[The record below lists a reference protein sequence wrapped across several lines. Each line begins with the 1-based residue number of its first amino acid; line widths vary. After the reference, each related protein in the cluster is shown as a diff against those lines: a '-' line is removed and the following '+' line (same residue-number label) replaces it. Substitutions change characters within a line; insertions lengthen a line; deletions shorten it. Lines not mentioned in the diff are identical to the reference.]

1 MTTLLNKYHF
11 LVIFIS
17 ATSISGQTPDPNILG
32 IRLEKTDGKISYN
45 EDGIITI
52 EAGVDTRIQFLGVGL
67 EKGST
72 IKFTTEKMEANSD
85 CDKSNGTSPVMET
98 AELEL
103 KSGGIL
109 VLTKKDIVYSGGK
122 DTYYVCLKVE
132 GVFIHQGDGHE
143 VTIKLTA
150 PPFLPIWAN
159 FIFLAFLL
167 CLSGLFSG
175 LNLGLMALDQT
186 ELQIVLKTGSED
198 EKQDASAILPVRRH
212 GNFLLCSLLLGNVLV
227 NVIIPLLLDGIPGAN
242 GPIAAIGS
250 TAGIVVFGEIIPQ
263 AVCSRHGLAVG
274 AKTIVI
280 TKFFM
285 LMTSPLS
292 WPISKMLDC
301 LLGKEV
307 GTSYNRERL
316 IELLRL
322 TQDDVDLN
330 KDEVNI
336 LQGALVLQTKKVID
350 VMTPLSDAF
359 LLPLQTILDF
369 DAISD
374 IKTQGYSRI
383 PVYEGE
389 RENIVHILLAKDL
402 LFIDPDDKKP
412 LEEIC
417 NFYNKPFIRAEK
429 DKPLN
434 QMLNEF
440 KTGEKGHLAI
450 VKATEDNTAIGLITL
465 EDIIEEIIQAEI
477 IDEDDI
483 VTDNKSKQKRL
494 KKARYTKEK
503 EVKMFMDPGDKKVEI
518 APQISLAVFQFLSS
532 SVEEF
537 APENMRVEVLKKLLT
552 LDVFRT
558 ARGGQTYKDDASNEV
573 IVKRGMGYDFF
584 LLIIEGKVDVEI
596 GTEGYVFESGPFTC
610 FGKAALTSLND
621 INTMPKAKTWIPDC
635 TIRAKGEVLY
645 FKLRSATYW
654 AAVQASK
661 RGSAEPEEMQKHI
674 QMMIN
679 EQTLP
684 PVEGKTH
691 ENNIV

>member
-1 MTTLLNKYHF
+1 MSELFLRSCLLI
-11 LVIFIS
+11 IFIYS
-17 ATSISGQTPDPNILG
+17 TAIKGETSEPTILG
-32 IRLEKTDGKISYN
+32 LRLEKTDGQQSYD
-45 EDGIITI
+45 EDGILTV
-52 EAGVDTRIQFLGVGL
+52 EAGKDYRIQFLGVGL
-67 EKGST
+67 KDSV
-72 IKFTTEKMEANSD
+72 IKFTTEKMEFNSN

-98 AELEL
+98 AELDL
-103 KSGGIL
+103 LPGGIL
-109 VLTKKDIVYSGGK
+109 LLNSKDIVYSSGK
-122 DTYYVCLKVE
+122 DTYYVCLKVN
-132 GVFIHQGDGHE
+132 GAFVHQGDGHE
-143 VTIKLTA
+143 VTIKLKS

-198 EKQDASAILPVRRH
+198 EKSDANAILPVRRH

-250 TAGIVVFGEIIPQ
+250 TAGIVVFGEIVPQ

-274 AKTIVI
+274 AKTITI

-292 WPISKMLDC
+292 WPISKILDC

-336 LQGALVLQTKKVID
+336 LQGALVLQTKKVVD
-350 VMTPLSDAF
+350 VMTPLADAF
-359 LLPLQTILDF
+359 LLPLKTILDF
-369 DAISD
+369 DSISD

-383 PVYEGE
+383 PVYDGE

-450 VKATEDNTAIGLITL
+450 VKASEDNSAIGLITL
-465 EDIIEEIIQAEI
+465 EDIIEEIIQSEI

-483 VTDNKSKQKRL
+483 VTDNRSKQKRL

-532 SVEEF
+532 SIEEF
-537 APENMRVEVLKKLLT
+537 SPENMRTEVLKKLLT

-558 ARGGQTYKDDASNEV
+558 ARGGFKQDDLNNEV

-584 LLIIEGKVDVEI
+584 LLIVEGKVDVEI

-645 FKLRSATYW
+645 FKLRSGTYW

-674 QMMIN
+674 QTMIDQ
-679 EQTLP
+679 QTLT
-684 PVEGKTH
+684 PVVDKHH